1 MLKKNRSTSL
11 KIIRV
16 MFPKMVRSCPGLF
29 VLSALVSIAN
39 SLCTGILIWLS
50 QNLYDVIIGAVS
62 GEAGKTGVVRAAL
75 LYGAVTVA
83 GQILNGLSVYI
94 MNVIFDII
102 NRDIT
107 WELHRKSDRLKAI
120 DFENEQIY
128 NQFQKAVQGRDEAI
142 FLLFICFTPFTCHL
156 PLYLFLGS
164 YFYTVD
170 PKFIFAVALIFLPVC
185 LGYYFKIKA
194 KERLV
199 DDTAAPAREMDYYKQ
214 CITSREYF
222 KETRILGAVDFFRN
236 LFSEVMGVVNS
247 LEMKYKTRS
256 LRIDLLCK
264 LVTLTGYG
272 VVLYM
277 LFSDVVAGTVSVG
290 AFAAVLNGIG
300 LLFDEMKE
308 LVSGDIGEN
317 IGSMGAVKSLLEFL
331 ELPEEEE
338 KIPGREAGI
347 PSEIPA
353 ENVSGAAAI
362 VLKNVTFRY
371 PNSETD
377 VLKDLNLEIR
387 ERETVALVGQNGSG
401 KTTLGKILLGL
412 YEPTSGTVEL
422 AERREAIPEET
433 ADRRKHSDDGK
444 ADKAGTRGVSAV
456 FQDFR
461 RYKMSLKE
469 NVMISDIEKP
479 EDEEKAGA
487 LLESMGIGLPLDM
500 NLAVEFGGTDLSGG
514 QWQRIA
520 IARGIYR
527 NCGFIVLD
535 EPTAAIDP
543 IEESALY
550 HKFAEITRG
559 RTAVLVTHRIGAAKI
574 ADRILVMEEGRCTD
588 AGTHEQLM
596 ERCAEYRRM
605 YNAQAEWYR

>member
-1 MLKKNRSTSL
+1 LKKNNNAFL
-11 KIIRV
+11 KTIWV
-16 MFPKMVRSCPGLF
+16 MLPKMVRSCPGLF
-29 VLSALVSIAN
+29 TLSALVSITN
-39 SLCTGILIWLS
+39 SLCMGGLIWLS

-62 GEAGKTGVVRAAL
+62 GEAGRSGVVRAAL

-83 GQILNGLSVYI
+83 NQILNGLSVYI
-94 MNVIFDII
+94 MNVIFDIV

-107 WELHRKSDRLKAI
+107 WELHGKSDRLKAI

-199 DDTAAPAREMDYYKQ
+199 DDTAAPVREMDYYKQ

-236 LFSEVMGVVNS
+236 LFFEVMGVVNS

-256 LRIDLLCK
+256 LRIDFLCK

-277 LFSDVVAGTVSVG
+277 LFSNVVEGAISVG

-338 KIPGREAGI
+338 KIPGRVSGI
-347 PSEIPA
+347 PSESPEESVADPTGSLA
-353 ENVSGAAAI
+353 ENASGHVAI
-362 VLKNVTFRY
+362 ALKNVRFRY

-387 ERETVALVGQNGSG
+387 EGETVALVGQNGSG

-422 AERREAIPEET
+422 AETGHR
-433 ADRRKHSDDGK
+433 
-444 ADKAGTRGVSAV
+444 AGARGVSAV
-456 FQDFR
+456 FQDFQ

-469 NVMISDIEKP
+469 NVMISNIEEP

-487 LLESMGIGLPLDM
+487 LLESMGISLPLDT
-500 NLAVEFGGTDLSGG
+500 NLSVEFGGTDLSGG

-527 NCGFIVLD
+527 NCSFIVLD

-596 ERCAEYRRM
+596 ERCAGYHRM
-605 YNAQAEWYR
+605 YNAQAEWYK